1 MIDSQTHANILKRAL
16 AGDVQAF
23 EKLVSHH
30 YDMVYRCGY
39 RLCGHREDGEDVAQ
53 EVFIKV
59 ADKLHLFN
67 NKSSFS
73 TWLYRIA
80 VNTARDY
87 LRKKSRAAEV
97 PYENGVHGAQDITDN
112 PGRYDALLKAVDK
125 LSPKLRETV
134 VLVYGEEL
142 GHKEAA
148 EILGCAETTI
158 SWRIFKAKRKL
169 RDLLS

>member
-1 MIDSQTHANILKRAL
+1 MNDPQSHANILKKAL
-16 AGDVQAF
+16 AGDGPAF

-30 YDMVYRCGY
+30 YDMVYRCAY
-39 RLCGHREDGEDVAQ
+39 SLCGHRQDGEDVAQ

-59 ADKLHLFN
+59 AGKLHLFDN
-67 NKSSFS
+67 RSSFS

-87 LRKKSRAAEV
+87 LRKRSRAAEV
-97 PYENGVHGAQDITDN
+97 PYESGIHDSQAISDN
-112 PGRYDALLKAVDK
+112 PGCYDALIKAVAK

-148 EILGCAETTI
+148 KILGCAETTI